1 VIDMNAPALVRP
13 VAARNQ
19 PPSPARE
26 AIVVDVRDDT
36 IGLRLDM
43 DADLA
48 PNRIIEVAVDGCWS
62 RGRVLWSRAGV
73 RNALIA
79 SVQVSRDGC

>member
-1 VIDMNAPALVRP
+1 MIDMNAPALVRP

-19 PPSPARE
+19 PPSPARR
-26 AIVVDVRDDT
+26 AVVVDVRDDT
-36 IGLRLDM
+36 IGLRLAM

-48 PNRIIEVAVDGCWS
+48 PNRIIEVAVDGSWT